1 MSYTHEVVGLRY
13 SDMIKTKDEI
23 NDNIDGCEAY
33 YNSDF
38 FGVIVLSTE
47 AKKHFE
53 NFATEN
59 GLDINGG
66 NEKAFKHAENI
77 LSKP

>member
-38 FGVIVLSTE
+38 FGVIVLSTN
-47 AKKHFE
+47 AMA
-53 NFATEN
+53 NS
-59 GLDINGG
+59 IVI
-66 NEKAFKHAENI
+66 AEHP
-77 LSKP
+77 LYAGCKPSVPKSTP